1 LSELLIQ
8 KIKYQIRYSINCIET
23 NESIK
28 NYLDTVKLPEARE
41 GALVLKKSIR
51 LPRATA
57 TRNQSY

>member
-1 LSELLIQ
+1 LQLL
-8 KIKYQIRYSINCIET
+8 EA

-41 GALVLKKSIR
+41 GALVLKKPIR